1 MSGYVNLPPGGPAGG
16 FDAPATQGA
25 VQARA
30 GFYPAAPAGL
40 PQSGAAVRASRQ
52 LWRLDTMTPA
62 PAQARASKIAD
73 RPLPPTM
80 PRSSP
85 HTAPEPASYEQSLAE
100 LEALVQAM
108 EAGKMP
114 LDQLLS
120 SYKRGAELLQ
130 QCRARLQG
138 VEDQVK
144 VLEDGQLKP
153 WTSA

>member
-1 MSGYVNLPPGGPAGG
+1 
-16 FDAPATQGA
+16 
-25 VQARA
+25 
-30 GFYPAAPAGL
+30 
-40 PQSGAAVRASRQ
+40 
-52 LWRLDTMTPA
+52 
-62 PAQARASKIAD
+62 
-73 RPLPPTM
+73 M

-85 HTAPEPASYEQSLAE
+85 STAPEPAAYEQALAE

-114 LDQLLS
+114 LDQLLC

-130 QCRARLQG
+130 QCRARLQV